1 VTGVDLELDCRDQR
15 CPMPVIELG
24 KHLADVTLGQTI
36 GVVSDDVAARVDVP
50 AWCRMRGQE
59 YVGEDVADDGVA
71 RFVVR
76 RVR

>member
-1 VTGVDLELDCRDQR
+1 MSGVDLELDCRDQR

-24 KHLADVTLGQTI
+24 KRLADVPVGQTI
-36 GVVSDDVAARVDVP
+36 GVVTTDVAARVDVP

-59 YVGEDVADDGVA
+59 YVGEDVADDGVT

-76 RVR
+76 RVS